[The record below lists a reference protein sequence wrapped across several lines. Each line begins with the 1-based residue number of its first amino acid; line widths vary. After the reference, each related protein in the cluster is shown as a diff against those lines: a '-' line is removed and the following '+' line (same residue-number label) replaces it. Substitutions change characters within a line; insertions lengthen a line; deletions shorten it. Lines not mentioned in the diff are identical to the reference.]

1 MRKPIIAGNWKMN
14 TDREGA
20 IDLAREVKRLNEQVR
35 DVDVVLIPPF
45 VFLDPVQG
53 VLEDSSIALGAQ
65 QSEYREKGAFTGEIS
80 VSMLR
85 SVGCE
90 YVLCGHSERRS
101 LYGETNELVHA
112 KVKAALAGGLKPI
125 LCIGETKAQRDSGA
139 TLDVIF
145 QQLEEGLFGLT
156 ENDFDSLVLAY
167 EPVWAI
173 GTGDTATP
181 EQAQDVHAAIREWVE
196 RTVSASAA
204 EKVRIQYGGSVKPS
218 NVKDLMS
225 KADIDGA
232 LVGGASL
239 TADSFTDIIRFK
251 R

>member
-1 MRKPIIAGNWKMN
+1 MRKAIIAGNWKMN
-14 TDREGA
+14 TDRESA
-20 IDLAREVKRLNEQVR
+20 LHLAREVRRLNEQVR
-35 DVDVVLIPPF
+35 DVEIILIPPF
-45 VFLDPVQG
+45 VFLDPVSG
-53 VLEDSSIALGAQ
+53 VLDGSPIALGAQ
-65 QSEYREKGAFTGEIS
+65 QSEYREKGAYTGEIS
-80 VSMLR
+80 VGMLR

-101 LYGETNELVHA
+101 VYGETNELVHA

-139 TLDVIF
+139 TLEVIF
-145 QQLEEGLFGLT
+145 EQLKEGLFGL
-156 ENDFDSLVLAY
+156 EESDFDSLVLAY

-173 GTGDTATP
+173 GTGDTASP
-181 EQAQDVHAAIREWVE
+181 EQAQDVHAAIRDWVE
-196 RTVSASAA
+196 RNVSETAA
-204 EKVRIQYGGSVKPS
+204 KTVRIQYGGSVKPS
-218 NVKDLMS
+218 NVRDLMS
-225 KADIDGA
+225 KPDIDGA